1 MQIHHRSRLA
11 TGGIELALTAEN
23 PDDIWCIYNL
33 LSEGDEIVVFTS
45 RKVKK
50 ESPLVASVKQEVK
63 KFNIKLLIERITYA
77 SSQDD
82 LQVSGKN
89 IADNP
94 FVKIGQYHTAEIRL
108 HSKITLKKAIWNSYY
123 NEKLNEV
130 TNVTNQAEQTFLV
143 VDSGKAS
150 LYFILRYLTKEAFSL
165 TYNIP
170 NRKISNLRFS
180 HHQKAIENFYKAII
194 KKLCEAVNFDVTR
207 TIVITG
213 PGFTKT
219 SFYNYIKENSSKL
232 GYEVMNKNLKSF
244 ILCDS
249 TSSDRRAIG
258 EVLRNKAFVSRIHDQ
273 HYIHHNRAIDTL
285 RKRLEDNDETV
296 AIGLEDVCKAVQL
309 GAVDSILITEYLI
322 RNGYTE
328 QRKHIHHILEDA
340 KRHGGKVYY
349 LSDEHYS
356 SEFLTNLTGVAALLR
371 MSIEGIS

>member
-1 MQIHHRSRLA
+1 M
-11 TGGIELALTAEN
+11 
-23 PDDIWCIYNL
+23 
-33 LSEGDEIVVFTS
+33 
-45 RKVKK
+45 
-50 ESPLVASVKQEVK
+50 
-63 KFNIKLLIERITYA
+63 IKY
-77 SSQDD
+77 
-82 LQVSGKN
+82 
-89 IADNP
+89 DN
-94 FVKIGQYHTAEIRL
+94 
-108 HSKITLKKAIWNSYY
+108 SKAIWNSYY